1 MSTKEGLKREIG
13 TWGLSANIVNLIVG
27 AGIFVLPAIV
37 AEGLGAAGIL
47 AYLFCGFL
55 IMMIMLCFAEVG
67 SKLTQSGGAYS
78 YIEVAFGKYCGFLT
92 VNFFILGAT
101 IMADAAVAN
110 ALAGTLAYFI
120 PAFKSGIIRASFFI
134 FLFSGLAFI
143 NIRGVKEGITLVSL
157 TTIAKLTP
165 LLLLIFIGLWQISPS
180 NLVWEQMPAA
190 NDLGKIS
197 LILFFAFQ
205 GAETALTTG
214 GEMKNPQRTIPRGVL
229 ISISFVIL
237 LYVSIQLIA
246 QGILG
251 SSLAGFKEAPLAE
264 VAKHLFGPVGSTLIL
279 VGAAISM
286 FGFLSGD
293 ILNMPRVIY
302 SAARDKVII
311 PSALANVHKKY
322 ATPYNS
328 IILYA
333 AMGCF
338 FSITGEFKQL
348 AILSS
353 ASVLL
358 IYLGVALA
366 MIKLRMDKQAE
377 TGSFKVKGGYTV
389 PIISALSILWVL
401 SKMTSGEIVGILSFT
416 AIISAIYLAMN
427 LVKKHRENRRNN

>member
-1 MSTKEGLKREIG
+1 MNSKEGLKREIG

-27 AGIFVLPAIV
+27 AGIFVIPAIV
-37 AEGLGAAGIL
+37 AEGLGAASIV

-55 IMMIMLCFAEVG
+55 IMLIMLCFAEVG

-78 YIEVAFGKYCGFLT
+78 YIEVAFGKYFGFLT

-110 ALAGTLAYFI
+110 ALAGTLAYFM
-120 PAFKSGIIRASFFI
+120 PVFKTEAVRIVFFLFI
-134 FLFSGLAFI
+134 FSGLALI
-143 NIRGVKEGITLVSL
+143 NIKGVKQGITLVVI

-165 LLLLIFIGLWQISPS
+165 LLLLIFIGVSHISLANLAWDSIPS
-180 NLVWEQMPAA
+180 S
-190 NDLGKIS
+190 NDLGKVS

-214 GEMKNPQRTIPRGVL
+214 GEMKNPQKTIPRGIL

-237 LYVSIQLIA
+237 LYVLIQLVA

-251 SSLAGFKEAPLAE
+251 ASLSGFKEAPLAE
-264 VAKHLFGPVGSTLIL
+264 VARHIVGPLGVTLIL
-279 VGAAISM
+279 IGSAISM

-293 ILNMPRVIY
+293 VLNMPRVIY
-302 SAARDKVII
+302 SAARDEVIR
-311 PSALANVHKKY
+311 PLSLARIHKKY
-322 ATPYNS
+322 ATPHLS
-328 IILYA
+328 IILYS
-333 AMGCF
+333 AMGCLF
-338 FSITGEFKQL
+338 AITGEFKQL

-366 MIKLRMDKQAE
+366 LIKLRLDKKAE
-377 TGSFKVKGGYTV
+377 SDTFKVWGGYTV
-389 PIISALSILWVL
+389 PVISILIILWVL
-401 SKMTSGEIVGILSFT
+401 SNLKNAELIGIVSFT
-416 AIISAIYLAMN
+416 AIISAIYMAMY
-427 LVKKHRENRRNN
+427 LLKKRK

>member
-1 MSTKEGLKREIG
+1 MNTKEGLKREIG

-27 AGIFVLPAIV
+27 AGIFVIPAII
-37 AEGLGAAGIL
+37 AEGLGAASIV

-55 IMMIMLCFAEVG
+55 IMLIMLCFAEVG

-78 YIEVAFGKYCGFLT
+78 YIEVAFGKYFGFLT

-110 ALAGTLAYFI
+110 ALAGTLAYFM
-120 PAFKSGIIRASFFI
+120 PVFKTETVRIVFFLFI
-134 FLFSGLAFI
+134 FSGLALI
-143 NIRGVKEGITLVSL
+143 NIKGVKQGITLVVI

-165 LLLLIFIGLWQISPS
+165 LLLLILLGFSKISMS
-180 NLVWEQMPAA
+180 NLAWDSIPST
-190 NDLGKIS
+190 NDLGKVS

-214 GEMKNPQRTIPRGVL
+214 GEMKNPQRTIPRGIL

-237 LYVSIQLIA
+237 LYVLIQLVA

-251 SSLAGFKEAPLAE
+251 ASLSGFKEAPLAE
-264 VAKHLFGPVGSTLIL
+264 VARHIVGPMGVTLIL
-279 VGAAISM
+279 IGSAISM

-293 ILNMPRVIY
+293 VLNMPRVIY
-302 SAARDKVII
+302 SAARDKVIRPLSLGRI
-311 PSALANVHKKY
+311 HQKYTTPHLA
-322 ATPYNS
+322 
-328 IILYA
+328 IILYSS
-333 AMGCF
+333 MGCF
-338 FSITGEFKQL
+338 FAITGEFKQL

-366 MIKLRMDKQAE
+366 MIKLRLDKKAE
-377 TGSFKVKGGYTV
+377 PDTFKVWGGYTV
-389 PIISALSILWVL
+389 PVISILIILWVL
-401 SKMTSGEIVGILSFT
+401 SKLTTNEIVGIVSFVGILS
-416 AIISAIYLAMN
+416 IIYMSMKFLQ
-427 LVKKHRENRRNN
+427 KKKEGMIK

>member
-1 MSTKEGLKREIG
+1 MNSKEGLKREIG
-13 TWGLSANIVNLIVG
+13 TLGLSANIINLIVG
-27 AGIFVLPAIV
+27 AGIFVIPAIV
-37 AEGLGAAGIL
+37 AEGLGAASIV

-55 IMMIMLCFAEVG
+55 IMLIMLCFAEVG

-78 YIEVAFGKYCGFLT
+78 YIEVAFGKYFGFLT

-110 ALAGTLAYFI
+110 ALAGTIAYFI
-120 PAFKSGIIRASFFI
+120 PVFKDEVVRSLFFVFI
-134 FLFSGLAFI
+134 FTGLALI
-143 NIRGVKEGITLVSL
+143 NIKGVKQGIMLVVI
-157 TTIAKLTP
+157 TTILKLTP
-165 LLLLIFIGLWQISPS
+165 LLLLVFIGFTKISMS
-180 NLVWEQMPAA
+180 NLAWDSIPSTD
-190 NDLGKIS
+190 DLGKVS

-205 GAETALTTG
+205 GAESALNTG
-214 GEMKNPQRTIPRGVL
+214 GEVKNPQKTFPKGIL
-229 ISISFVIL
+229 ISISFVIM
-237 LYVSIQLIA
+237 LYVLIQLVA

-251 SSLAGFKEAPLAE
+251 GSLSSFKEAPLAE
-264 VAKHLFGPVGSTLIL
+264 VARHILGPFGVTLIL

-293 ILNMPRVIY
+293 VLNMPRVIY
-302 SAARDKVII
+302 SAARDKVIL
-311 PSALANVHKKY
+311 PLSLAKVHKKY
-322 ATPYNS
+322 STPHFS

-366 MIKLRMDKQAE
+366 FIKLRLSRKAE
-377 TGSFKVKGGYTV
+377 PGTFRVWGGYTV
-389 PIISALSILWVL
+389 PAISILIILWVL
-401 SKMTSGEIVGILSFT
+401 SKLTTNEIIGIVSFVGILSV
-416 AIISAIYLAMN
+416 IYLLMSF
-427 LVKKHRENRRNN
+427 LRRNKELV

>member
-1 MSTKEGLKREIG
+1 MKEGLKREIG

-27 AGIFVLPAIV
+27 AGIFVIPAIV
-37 AEGLGAAGIL
+37 AEGLGPASII
-47 AYLFCGFL
+47 AYLFCGLL
-55 IMMIMLCFAEVG
+55 IMLIMLCFAEVG

-78 YIEVAFGKYCGFLT
+78 YIEIAFGRYFGFLT

-110 ALAGTLAYFI
+110 ALAGTLAYFMPVFKMEGVRI
-120 PAFKSGIIRASFFI
+120 PFFI
-134 FLFSGLAFI
+134 LVFSGLALI
-143 NIRGVKEGITLVSL
+143 NIKGVKQGITLVIL

-165 LLLLIFIGLWQISPS
+165 LILLVLLGVSKISIS
-180 NLVWEQMPAA
+180 NLAWDSIPST
-190 NDLGKIS
+190 NDLGKVS

-214 GEMKNPQRTIPRGVL
+214 GEMKNPQKTIPKGIL

-237 LYVSIQLIA
+237 LYVTIQLVA

-251 SSLAGFKEAPLAE
+251 ASLSGFKEAPLAE
-264 VAKHLFGPVGSTLIL
+264 VAKHILGPIGVTLIL
-279 VGAAISM
+279 VGSAISM

-302 SAARDKVII
+302 SAARDKVIRPFSLGKI
-311 PSALANVHKKY
+311 HKKH
-322 ATPYNS
+322 ATPYLA
-328 IILYA
+328 IILYS

-338 FSITGEFKQL
+338 FAITGEFKQL

-366 MIKLRMDKQAE
+366 FIKLRFDKKDE
-377 TGSFKVKGGYTV
+377 TGSFKVWGGYTV
-389 PIISALSILWVL
+389 PVVSILIILWVL
-401 SKMTSGEIVGILSFT
+401 SKLATNEIVGIVSFAGILT
-416 AIISAIYLAMN
+416 AIYLIMKF
-427 LVKKHRENRRNN
+427 LKVKKGNG

>member
-13 TWGLSANIVNLIVG
+13 TWGLSANIVNLVVG
-27 AGIFVLPAIV
+27 AGIFVIPAIV
-37 AEGLGAAGIL
+37 AEGLGAASII

-55 IMMIMLCFAEVG
+55 IMLIMLCFAEVG

-78 YIEVAFGKYCGFLT
+78 YIEVAFGKYFGFLT

-110 ALAGTLAYFI
+110 AMAGTLAYFM
-120 PAFKSGIIRASFFI
+120 PVFKNELVRALFFVFI
-134 FLFSGLAFI
+134 FGGLAFI
-143 NIRGVKEGITLVSL
+143 NIRGVKQGITLVIL

-165 LLLLIFIGLWQISPS
+165 LLLLVLIGFTQISFE
-180 NLVWEQMPAA
+180 NLVWDSVPST

-205 GAETALTTG
+205 GAESALNTG
-214 GEMKNPQRTIPRGVL
+214 GEVKNPRKTFPKGIL

-237 LYVSIQLIA
+237 LYVLIQMVA

-251 SSLAGFKEAPLAE
+251 ASLSTFKEAPLAE
-264 VAKHLFGPVGSTLIL
+264 VAKHILGPFGLTLIL
-279 VGAAISM
+279 VGSAVSM

-293 ILNMPRVIY
+293 VLNMPRVIY
-302 SAARDKVII
+302 SAARDKVIL
-311 PSALANVHKKY
+311 PLSLANIHKKY
-322 ATPYNS
+322 ATPHYS

-333 AMGCF
+333 AMGCL

-358 IYLGVALA
+358 IYFGVAMA
-366 MIKLRMDKQAE
+366 FIKLRITGKAE
-377 TGSFKVKGGYTV
+377 NGTFRVWGGYTV
-389 PIISALSILWVL
+389 PVVSILIILWVL
-401 SKMTSGEIVGILSFT
+401 SKLTSNEIIGIISFI
-416 AIISAIYLAMN
+416 AILSAIYMFMKL
-427 LVKKHRENRRNN
+427 LKKKKAIAEI

>member
-1 MSTKEGLKREIG
+1 MKTEEGLKREIG
-13 TWGLSANIVNLIVG
+13 TWGLSANIINLIVG
-27 AGIFVLPAIV
+27 AGIFVIPAIV
-37 AEGLGAAGIL
+37 AEGLGAASIV

-55 IMMIMLCFAEVG
+55 IMLIMLCFAEVG
-67 SKLTQSGGAYS
+67 SQLTQSGGAYS
-78 YIEVAFGKYCGFLT
+78 YIEVAFGKYFGFLT

-120 PAFKSGIIRASFFI
+120 PAFKSEIVRSLFFI
-134 FLFSGLAFI
+134 FIFGGLALI
-143 NIRGVKEGITLVSL
+143 NIKGVKQGITLVVV

-165 LLLLIFIGLWQISPS
+165 LLLLVFIGMTRIIPS
-180 NLVWEQMPAA
+180 NLVWDSIPST

-205 GAETALTTG
+205 GAESALNTG
-214 GEMKNPQRTIPRGVL
+214 GEVKNPRKTFPRGIL
-229 ISISFVIL
+229 ISISFVIM
-237 LYVSIQLIA
+237 LYVLIQLVA

-251 SSLAGFKEAPLAE
+251 SSLSGFKEAPLAE
-264 VAKHLFGPVGSTLIL
+264 VAKHILGPFGVTLIL

-293 ILNMPRVIY
+293 VLNMPRVIY
-302 SAARDKVII
+302 SAARDKVILPLSLSKI
-311 PSALANVHKKY
+311 HKKY
-322 ATPYNS
+322 ATPHFA

-333 AMGCF
+333 AMGCL

-366 MIKLRMDKQAE
+366 FIKLRLDKKAE
-377 TGSFKVKGGYTV
+377 PGTFKVWGGFTIPV
-389 PIISALSILWVL
+389 LAILIILWVL
-401 SKMTSGEIVGILSFT
+401 SKLTTKELIGIVSFIGILSV
-416 AIISAIYLAMN
+416 IYFIVRFLRKEKYT
-427 LVKKHRENRRNN
+427 V